1 MRTKRF
7 FSSSTFVAAA
17 ISLFLLTLLPPA
29 VVAEPRLP
37 HLFTD
42 HMVLHVLLKNHVIG
56 EKMGKPRLR
65 HHSRREESQQ
75 EKRNGRRDEGRV
87 GEKSFLP
94 HLVEISSP
102 SSEPQSDNREYARF
116 STPAPSP
123 SAVLRSEERRVG
135 KECRSGGSAYQ

>member
-1 MRTKRF
+1 
-7 FSSSTFVAAA
+7 
-17 ISLFLLTLLPPA
+17 
-29 VVAEPRLP
+29 
-37 HLFTD
+37 
-42 HMVLHVLLKNHVIG
+42 
-56 EKMGKPRLR
+56 MGKPRLR

-123 SAVLRSEERRVG
+123 SAVLLPARVNIKGRKWRRHLRRVRCG
-135 KECRSGGSAYQ
+135 VEHQKLEDGASTPRHC